1 MCEFFGNA
9 DIFLNFVLHLHVIFV
24 LTFTKLV
31 LISFNVFRPKITGCL
46 LKQSA
51 VCNSYHSDINTSL
64 VKVKTN
70 MLEKN
75 FKECLHSQNN
85 CALTET

>member
-1 MCEFFGNA
+1 M
-9 DIFLNFVLHLHVIFV
+9 
-24 LTFTKLV
+24 

-85 CALTET
+85 CALTETWECSCNETFVYVKDTVMQII